1 MSQDLL
7 LALSES
13 RRRGLCAPFPQ
24 WNGAG
29 IGGCSRFAFTGGWGQ
44 SSEGD
49 LGHYEMFFWAAASG
63 VGWGGGGMAC
73 LEADGDGGRLDGEAA
88 PVTFQLPA
96 APSLQLAKY
105 LANAQLGPE
114 I

>member
-24 WNGAG
+24 WDGAG
-29 IGGCSRFAFTGGWGQ
+29 IGGRPRFAFTGGWGQ
-44 SSEGD
+44 SSEGG

-63 VGWGGGGMAC
+63 VGGGGAWLVWRLMVMEGGWM
-73 LEADGDGGRLDGEAA
+73 GRLH
-88 PVTFQLPA
+88 Q
-96 APSLQLAKY
+96 
-105 LANAQLGPE
+105 
-114 I
+114 